1 LSKFVKAF
9 LFVVLFNNF
18 VAAQNSGFGSLS
30 SDRGK
35 PMQFSSDSLVY
46 NQEENAAELFDAV
59 EIRQGNS
66 ILSAQYIKAIYS
78 KTNNKLE
85 KIFAER
91 NVELKSDNDIAR
103 ANNAVYSL
111 TDDTIYLTGNARLIQ
126 GGNNI
131 LADQILIN
139 TKTGLTE
146 LTGSVKTIIVPGN
159 N

>member
-1 LSKFVKAF
+1 MSKFVKAF

>member
-1 LSKFVKAF
+1 MLISN
-9 LFVVLFNNF
+9 VL
-18 VAAQNSGFGSLS
+18 VAQNSGFGSLS
-30 SDRGK
+30 SDRDK
-35 PMQFSSDSLVY
+35 PMQFSSDSLIY
-46 NQEENAAELFDAV
+46 NQEENVAELFDSV

-66 ILSAQYIKAIYS
+66 VLSAQYIKAVYS
-78 KTNNKLE
+78 KTDNKLE

-91 NVELKSDNDIAR
+91 NVELKSDEDVAR
-103 ANNAVYSL
+103 ANNAIYLL
-111 TDDTIYLTGNARLIQ
+111 TEDTISLTGNAHLIQ

-146 LTGSVKTIIVPGN
+146 LLGSVKTIIVPSN

>member
-1 LSKFVKAF
+1 MKTF
-9 LFVVLFNNF
+9 LFVVLLNSV

-35 PMQFSSDSLVY
+35 PMQFSSDSLIY
-46 NQEENAAELFDAV
+46 NQEENAAELFDMV

-66 ILSAQYIKAIYS
+66 VLSAQYIKAVYS

-91 NVELKSDNDIAR
+91 NVELKSENDIAR
-103 ANNAVYSL
+103 ANNAIYLL
-111 TDDTIYLTGNARLIQ
+111 TEDTISLTGNARLIQ
-126 GGNNI
+126 GENNI

-146 LTGSVKTIIVPGN
+146 LTGSVKTIIVPSN

>member
-1 LSKFVKAF
+1 MSKFVKTF
-9 LFVVLFNNF
+9 LFVVLLNSV

-35 PMQFSSDSLVY
+35 PMQFSSDSLIY
-46 NQEENAAELFDAV
+46 NQEENAAELFDMV

-66 ILSAQYIKAIYS
+66 VLSAQYIKAVYS

-91 NVELKSDNDIAR
+91 NVELKSENDIAR
-103 ANNAVYSL
+103 ANNAIYLL
-111 TDDTIYLTGNARLIQ
+111 TEDTISLTGNARLIQ
-126 GGNNI
+126 GENNI

-146 LTGSVKTIIVPGN
+146 LTGSVKTIIVPSN